1 MRELKRF
8 IDGLK
13 EMSYTMVSIGECFD
27 DKVELL
33 AVDELVSRLKD
44 IGIKEIV
51 SEYDESFEFVGK
63 SGKYIEI
70 CGVC

>member
-27 DKVELL
+27 DKEQLI
-33 AVDELVSRLKD
+33 RLDDLPCK
-44 IGIKEIV
+44 IREFGIEEV
-51 SEYDESFEFVGK
+51 VAEYYESFEFIDNN
-63 SGKYIEI
+63 GKYIDVN
-70 CGVC
+70 GFY